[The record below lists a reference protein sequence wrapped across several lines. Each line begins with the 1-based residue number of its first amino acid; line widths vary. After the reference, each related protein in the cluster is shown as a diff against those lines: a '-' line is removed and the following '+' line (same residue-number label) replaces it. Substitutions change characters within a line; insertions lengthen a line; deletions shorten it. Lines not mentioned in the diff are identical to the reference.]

1 MTTSNRLLF
10 SILNELQKQRN
21 EIKLLNERINNIYKT
36 LATDK
41 GIDIEQIENKD
52 ANENYTY
59 DNTFRFPNEV
69 YEQLYISSSENSE
82 TSSIISNT
90 DYQKDIINNK

>member
-1 MTTSNRLLF
+1 MTTTDRLLI
-10 SILNELQKQRN
+10 SILNELQKQKN
-21 EIKLLNERINNIYKT
+21 EIKILNERINNIYKSI
-36 LATDK
+36 A
-41 GIDIEQIENKD
+41 GENGRNIEQIENRD

-59 DNTFRFPNEV
+59 NNMFRFPNEV

>member
-1 MTTSNRLLF
+1 MTTTDRLLI

-21 EIKLLNERINNIYKT
+21 EIKTINERINNICKS
-36 LATDK
+36 LA
-41 GIDIEQIENKD
+41 IDNGRNIEQIENRD
-52 ANENYTY
+52 ANENYGY
-59 DNTFRFPNEV
+59 NNMFRFPNEV

-82 TSSIISNT
+82 SSSVISNT

>member
-1 MTTSNRLLF
+1 MTTSNRLLI
-10 SILNELQKQRN
+10 SILNELQKQKN
-21 EIKLLNERINNIYKT
+21 EIKILNERINNLCKS
-36 LATDK
+36 LA
-41 GIDIEQIENKD
+41 IDNGRNIEQIENKD

-59 DNTFRFPNEV
+59 DNMFRFPNEV

>member
-1 MTTSNRLLF
+1 MTTSNRLLI
-10 SILNELQKQRN
+10 SIINELQKQKN
-21 EIKLLNERINNIYKT
+21 EIKMLNERINNICKS
-36 LATDK
+36 LA
-41 GIDIEQIENKD
+41 IDNGRNIKQIENRD

-59 DNTFRFPNEV
+59 NNMFRFPNEV

-82 TSSIISNT
+82 TSSTISNT

>member
-1 MTTSNRLLF
+1 MTTTDRLLI
-10 SILNELQKQRN
+10 SILNELQKQKN
-21 EIKLLNERINNIYKT
+21 EIKMLNERINNIYKS
-36 LATDK
+36 LA
-41 GIDIEQIENKD
+41 IDNGRNIEQIENRD
-52 ANENYTY
+52 ANDNYTY
-59 DNTFRFPNEV
+59 NNMFKFPNEV